1 MADDVLTLQRMQSI
15 CWLCL
20 LVIAGGA
27 LFFGTPS
34 FAVAVLL
41 GGVIS
46 VGSFW
51 LSHREV
57 IRIFNNVTAVPSLED
72 RQAQARQ
79 GQKGYLIKFW
89 VRLVLIGVV
98 LLLLVKSRMVD
109 VLGLVLGLSTVV
121 LAVIVISLD
130 VARHYLFRGRR

>member
-1 MADDVLTLQRMQSI
+1 VAEDVLTLQRMQSI
-15 CWLCL
+15 CWICL
-20 LVIAGGA
+20 LVMIGGA
-27 LFFGTPS
+27 LLFGSLP
-34 FAVAVLL
+34 FAGAVLL

-57 IRIFNNVTAVPSLED
+57 IKMFRSVAALPALED
-72 RQAQARQ
+72 RQAEARK

-89 VRLVLIGVV
+89 LRLVLTGVV
-98 LLLLVKSRMVD
+98 LVLLIKSRMVD
-109 VLGLVLGLSTVV
+109 VFGLILGLSTVV
-121 LAVIVISLD
+121 LAVMVISLD

>member
-20 LVIAGGA
+20 LVITGGA